1 MSFLIAL
8 FFDIWIGVFAAAMHT
23 PLSDTALT
31 CMAIVLAGGLAG
43 LGDVK

>member
-8 FFDIWIGVFAAAMHT
+8 FFDICIGGIAAANNM

>member
-8 FFDIWIGVFAAAMHT
+8 FFDIWIGVIAAAAHA
-23 PLSDTALT
+23 PLSDTALI
-31 CMAIVLAGGLAG
+31 CMAIVFAGGLAG